1 VLKLFR
7 GVASARQATLGLA
20 LGGPRAVIGDSST
33 TRLGMTFLMRQGT
46 CLAGGSNEMQRN
58 LISERLL
65 GMPREPAGD
74 RDIPFREAR
83 H

>member
-1 VLKLFR
+1 
-7 GVASARQATLGLA
+7 
-20 LGGPRAVIGDSST
+20 
-33 TRLGMTFLMRQGT
+33 MTFLMRQGT

-74 RDIPFREAR
+74 RDIPFREAQ